1 MEKLC
6 KNCKYF
12 KRHENSVFSS
22 KFGNCTCSKFIYG
35 SAFEH
40 TEKEKNDFSEKA
52 DELLYE
58 DYEGYSAGFEV
69 GENFGCIHW
78 KENI

>member
-12 KRHENSVFSS
+12 KRHEDSAYSS
-22 KFGNCTCSKFIYG
+22 KFGNCICSKFIYG
-35 SAFEH
+35 SAYEN
-40 TEKEKNDFSEKA
+40 TKKA
-52 DELLYE
+52 DELFYE
-58 DYEGYSAGFEV
+58 DYESYMAFFEV

-78 KENI
+78 KEN